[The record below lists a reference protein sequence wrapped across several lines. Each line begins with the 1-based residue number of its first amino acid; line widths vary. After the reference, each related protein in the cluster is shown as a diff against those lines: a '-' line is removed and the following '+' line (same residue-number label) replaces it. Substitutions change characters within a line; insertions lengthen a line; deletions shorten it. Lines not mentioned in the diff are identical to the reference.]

1 MRVEQPPQSLPAIEP
16 LVSPKL
22 GAQPFPLGAPED
34 PKSFT
39 KLLSK
44 TNKKCHPLLVGC
56 YHLEERQAMKR
67 SEMVELLNHEMEQR
81 NARLVELNREAE
93 IRKKDVR
100 EIQSSFERGEVRTRE
115 QAAALVEEVE
125 QHLDRLR
132 ELRKEVRLMTIDL
145 MFDLKAINEAKE

>member
-1 MRVEQPPQSLPAIEP
+1 
-16 LVSPKL
+16 
-22 GAQPFPLGAPED
+22 
-34 PKSFT
+34 
-39 KLLSK
+39 
-44 TNKKCHPLLVGC
+44 
-56 YHLEERQAMKR
+56 MKR

-100 EIQSSFERGEVRTRE
+100 EIQASFERGEVRTRE